1 MKTREKILY
10 CILAFILL
18 MTIAFTII
26 FCIKDAYPVEM
37 YVALVP
43 PTATEFWI
51 IYKLGIED
59 KKKGGQG

>member
-10 CILAFILL
+10 CILAFIL
-18 MTIAFTII
+18 TITIVYTII
-26 FCIKDAYPVEM
+26 FCVKGSYPTEM
-37 YVALVP
+37 YLALVP
-43 PTATEFWI
+43 TCIAEFFI